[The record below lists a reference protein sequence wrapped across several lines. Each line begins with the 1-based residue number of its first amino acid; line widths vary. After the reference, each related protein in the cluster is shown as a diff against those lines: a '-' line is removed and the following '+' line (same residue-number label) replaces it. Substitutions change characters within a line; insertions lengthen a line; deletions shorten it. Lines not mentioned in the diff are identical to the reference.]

1 MFVEV
6 LHMDNTKTGALI
18 RALRTEN
25 GMTQRQLA
33 QLIGVSDKAV
43 SKWERGMG
51 GPELSV
57 LEALARIFGVN
68 IQNLIAGELA
78 VNRQLSENMKRM
90 KFYVCPHCRNLITA
104 MGDISVT
111 CCGRKL
117 NAQPLQKA
125 ADDEKLSV
133 ERIENDYF
141 ISSDHPMTK
150 DHSIAFVALVT
161 NDAVLIKKQYP
172 EWNLQLRIPAFARG
186 RLVWYCN
193 NHGLFYQETVR

>member
-1 MFVEV
+1 
-6 LHMDNTKTGALI
+6 MDNTKTGALI
-18 RALRTEN
+18 RTLRTEN

-33 QLIGVSDKAV
+33 QLLNVSDKAV

-51 GPELSV
+51 SPELSV
-57 LEALARIFGVN
+57 FAELSRIFEVN
-68 IQNLIAGELA
+68 MHDLIAGELSA
-78 VNRQLSENMKRM
+78 NRQLSENMKRM

-104 MGDISVT
+104 MGDTSVT

-117 NAQPLQKA
+117 KAQSLQKA
-125 ADDEKLSV
+125 CAEEKLSV

-150 DHSIAFVALVT
+150 EHYITFVALVT
-161 NDAVLIKKQYP
+161 NDTIVLKKQYP

-186 RLVWYCN
+186 RLMWFCSD
-193 NHGLFYQETVR
+193 HGLFYQDI